1 MNIGIIIAI
10 SDYIDK
16 ELSNLPACQNDATAM
31 AKLLRSDSKFDD
43 ILIIDESTK
52 ASEVKS
58 KVTEFV
64 SKHKANEIK
73 EIVFYY
79 TGHGELVDNEFYYL
93 LSDFDSSRR
102 KQTSLENSEVD
113 NLLRSLSPNLTVKI
127 VDACQSGTRYLKDR
141 SALSEYVKKNR
152 HEFKDFYFLFS
163 SNSDQSSY
171 QDRNLSF
178 FTKAIIES
186 VIQHPKNTIRYK
198 DLMDFVSDWFERYK
212 EQTPFFVSQADYTE
226 TFCSISDLLRESLN
240 NLMAETSSNTSPSKD
255 TISKT
260 LFELISEDARR
271 YGTENDANESF
282 EKIEEYLC
290 SVQHPKVVN
299 EIFKLEVSRE
309 SNYSESLD
317 MSIIGKWLDDNA
329 HNYFAKPYW
338 DMVKV
343 KKRIPKK
350 RNPLFLAV
358 SLYYEE
364 EYEISEVEE
373 EQIVDYEL
381 TVKMPY
387 LYLVLKVEPRFPNLS
402 YHELYIAPIVS
413 KTSLQLF
420 INFCRYRDTSWSS
433 RHLATN
439 KHWNI
444 RSCELKNHE
453 KIKQIVTETIEQFW
467 EFVLEPI
474 KKQYKKNL

>member
-16 ELSNLPACQNDATAM
+16 ELSNLPACKNDASVM
-31 AKLLRSDSKFDD
+31 AELLRSDSKFDD
-43 ILIIDESTK
+43 ILIIDESTNST
-52 ASEVKS
+52 AVKS

-64 SKHKANEIK
+64 SKHKANDIK

-141 SALSEYVKKNR
+141 SALSKHVEEIR
-152 HEFKDFYFLFS
+152 HEFKNFYFLFS

-171 QDRNLSF
+171 QDRSLSF

-186 VIQHPKNTIRYK
+186 VIEHSENTIRYK
-198 DLMDFVSDWFERYK
+198 DVMDFVSDWFESSK
-212 EQTPFFVSQADYTE
+212 KQTPFFVSQADYTE
-226 TFCSISDLLRESLN
+226 TFCSISDSLRKSLKD
-240 NLMAETSSNTSPSKD
+240 LMTETSSNASPSKD

-260 LFELISEDARR
+260 LVELISEDAER
-271 YGTENDANESF
+271 YGTQDDANESF
-282 EKIEEYLC
+282 QKIEEYLD
-290 SVQHPKVVN
+290 SAQHPEVVN
-299 EIFKLEVSRE
+299 KIFKLEVSRE

-317 MSIIGKWLDDNA
+317 MRIIGKWLDDHS

-338 DMVKV
+338 EVVKV

-350 RNPLFLAV
+350 INPLLSAFDFL
-358 SLYYEE
+358 YEE
-364 EYEISEVEE
+364 EYEICEVEE

-420 INFCRYRDTSWSS
+420 INFCRYQDTGWSS

-444 RSCELKNHE
+444 QSCELKNHQ
-453 KIKQIVTETIEQFW
+453 KIKQIVTETTEQFW

-474 KKQYKKNL
+474 KKQYNQ